1 MKSSSLLRSHP
12 RDIVAPVRITYI
24 LSAKLG
30 NGTHRADIIS
40 TAAIDTKNVANNFLL
55 IMIIIMYLFIEE
67 EGTIKYYE
75 MKKIDTKDINYLEI
89 QKC

>member
-1 MKSSSLLRSHP
+1 
-12 RDIVAPVRITYI
+12 
-24 LSAKLG
+24 
-30 NGTHRADIIS
+30 
-40 TAAIDTKNVANNFLL
+40 
-55 IMIIIMYLFIEE
+55 MYLFIEG